1 MPALPATEMA
11 SVGQTHAM
19 SAHDELKTRR
29 SGPRRRAGDVD
40 ENTVARTFGLRTV
53 ALRGPD
59 ARRLRTAWLN
69 ALYDACADLA
79 EVMKIPPRFVGFDG
93 RLAVSLRTGA
103 DGATHGYLPRA
114 RQIVLD
120 MSEPSGHLAHAWT
133 LAVDH
138 LLGDLARQPT
148 PMKAKLPHVTGREPL
163 LSMGLPAYCQSGYR
177 SYERFSI
184 LTPSMLEDRLDRAPS
199 SPREDALVRAWM
211 RFAVALRWH
220 IGRESIDRT
229 RYFSESILAEG
240 RKTRPSKSAPHEMV
254 ARAVATLMSEW
265 MRRRNRTNAL
275 LADERPGQDDN
286 PPAGELPAAESAWTR
301 VLPLLRDLGERMTGR
316 ARTQVAP
323 DQDEDDNQDDPVSPG
338 RG

>member
-1 MPALPATEMA
+1 MPALPATPMA
-11 SVGQTHAM
+11 PAGRNRAM
-19 SAHDELKTRR
+19 PAHEQLKMQR
-29 SGPRRRAGDVD
+29 SGPRRRVGDVD

-53 ALRGPD
+53 ALRGPH
-59 ARRLRTAWLN
+59 ARQSRTAWLN

-79 EVMKIPPRFVGFDG
+79 EAMKIPERFVGFDG
-93 RLAVSLRTGA
+93 RLAVNMRSGVS
-103 DGATHGYLPRA
+103 GATHGYLPRA
-114 RQIVLD
+114 RQVILD
-120 MSEPSGHLAHAWT
+120 MEQPSGHLAHAWT

-148 PMKAKLPHVTGREPL
+148 PMKPRLPHVTAREPL

-220 IGRESIDRT
+220 IGRETIDRT
-229 RYFSESILAEG
+229 RYFTESIIAEG
-240 RKTRPSKSAPHEMV
+240 RKTRPSKSAPHEMI
-254 ARAVATLMSEW
+254 ARAVATLTGEW
-265 MRRRNRTNAL
+265 MRRRSRVNTL
-275 LADERPGQDDN
+275 LADERPGEGGN
-286 PPAGELPAAESAWTR
+286 PPAGEIQAAEAAWTR
-301 VLPLLRDLGERMTGR
+301 VLPLLRDLGERMAGR
-316 ARTQVAP
+316 PGAKASA
-323 DQDEDDNQDDPVSPG
+323 DLDLDDDQDDPVSPG